1 MVIQADSGIKLCG
14 LLGTRVKKRRQGQ
27 SWGGEGGTEIDMEVG
42 LLEMLYHSRNTAK
55 GML

>member
-27 SWGGEGGTEIDMEVG
+27 SWGGEGGAEVDMEVG